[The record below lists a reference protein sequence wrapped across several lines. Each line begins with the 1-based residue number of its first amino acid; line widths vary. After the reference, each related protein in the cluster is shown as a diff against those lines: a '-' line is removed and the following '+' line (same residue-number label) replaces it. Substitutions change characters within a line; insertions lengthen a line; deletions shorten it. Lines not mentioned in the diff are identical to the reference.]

1 MSPGDKQLV
10 KALLSAAGAQ
20 ISAAKGLAAT
30 PAVNP
35 GGPPI
40 MIPALTQI
48 CAALEQLAK
57 AVDAL
62 ADKA

>member
-10 KALLSAAGAQ
+10 KALVSGASSQ

-30 PAVNP
+30 PAINP

-40 MIPALTQI
+40 MIPALSQI
-48 CAALEQLAK
+48 CVALEQLAK
-57 AVDAL
+57 AVDTL
-62 ADKA
+62 VDKA